1 MSEIGPLQFWQLAEM
16 ADGVRE
22 QAWRHTAK
30 LTWAILA
37 PYSQHARTPDQFND
51 YVQSK
56 KAARLQEMAA
66 TAPDSELSENP
77 TSEEIETAW
86 QDFKAWQRQA
96 QAQ

>member
-1 MSEIGPLQFWQLAEM
+1 M

-22 QAWRHTAK
+22 QAWQHTAK

-37 PYSQHARTPDQFND
+37 PHSKRAITPEQFND
-51 YVQSK
+51 YALSK

-66 TAPDSELSENP
+66 TAPDSKLSENP
-77 TSEEIETAW
+77 TSEEVEAAW
-86 QDFKAWQRQA
+86 QEFKAWQRQA